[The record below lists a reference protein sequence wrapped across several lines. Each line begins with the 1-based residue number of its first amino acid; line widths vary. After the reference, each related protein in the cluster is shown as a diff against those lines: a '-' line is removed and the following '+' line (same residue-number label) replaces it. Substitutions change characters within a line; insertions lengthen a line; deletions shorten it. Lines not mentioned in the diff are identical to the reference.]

1 MQILQLI
8 LGLVTLLLTL
18 YIALKLRTPRL
29 AKVATQA
36 PLLMDSSA
44 LIDGRIL
51 EIAKTG
57 FLPST
62 LVVPSSVL
70 REMQYLADKGDTDK
84 RARARHG
91 LDIVSALQD
100 LESMNVSIHNDGLPS
115 EGGVDERLV
124 MIAKQYKAKL
134 VTLDFNLN
142 KVAQAEGV
150 SVLNINQLAQQL
162 RMNYLPGEKR
172 DITIVQKGQDKTQGV
187 GYLED
192 GTMVVV
198 ENAAKYVGKSL
209 NIEFTRAIQTQSGKM
224 LFAKLASQQ
233 SAPVQKTKKPPVK
246 NNSNHKQL
254 PLRKTKRTPEDSLVE
269 LANK

>member
-1 MQILQLI
+1 MHTIQLI
-8 LGLVTLLLTL
+8 IGLLTLLLSL

-29 AKVATQA
+29 AKSITQA
-36 PLLMDSSA
+36 PLLLDSSA

-51 EIAKTG
+51 EIAKSG

-62 LVVPSSVL
+62 LVVPTSVL
-70 REMQYLADKGDTDK
+70 REMQYLADKGDNEK

-91 LDIVSALQD
+91 LDIVSELQSVEEMHVT
-100 LESMNVSIHNDGLPS
+100 LHNDGLPK

-124 MIAKQYKAKL
+124 KIAKQYKAKL

-150 SVLNINQLAQQL
+150 SVLNINQLAQHL

-172 DITIVQKGQDKTQGV
+172 DISIAQKGQDKAQGV

-198 ENAAKYVGKSL
+198 ENAAKYIGKSL
-209 NIEFTRAIQTQSGKM
+209 NVEFTRAIQTQSGKM
-224 LFAKLASQQ
+224 LFAKLTSPSQPDTQKNTKAHEAS
-233 SAPVQKTKKPPVK
+233 VRR
-246 NNSNHKQL
+246 KQM
-254 PLRKTKRTPEDSLVE
+254 PRKHKRTPEDSLVE
-269 LANK
+269 LANQ

>member
-1 MQILQLI
+1 MQTIQI
-8 LGLVTLLLTL
+8 IIGFFTLLLSI

-29 AKVATQA
+29 VKSVSQA

-51 EIAKTG
+51 EIAKSG
-57 FLPST
+57 FLPSS
-62 LVVPSSVL
+62 LVIPSSVL

-91 LDIVSALQD
+91 LDIVAQLQS
-100 LESMNVSIHNDGLPS
+100 LEPMHVAIHNDGLPT

-124 MIAKQYKAKL
+124 IIAKQYKAKL

-150 SVLNINQLAQQL
+150 AVLNINQLAQQL

-198 ENAAKYVGKSL
+198 ENAAKYIGKSL

-224 LFAKLASQQ
+224 LFAKSTAQNEAVTSPSPKQ
-233 SAPVQKTKKPPVK
+233 PPTK
-246 NNSNHKQL
+246 NTRKQM
-254 PLRKTKRTPEDSLVE
+254 PRKSKRTAEDSLVE
-269 LANK
+269 LANQ